1 MLFRFTSM
9 YLCRGIIYEYTCLDL
24 TFPTFVKKAYLF
36 MGHYQK
42 SVDFGVFQIKKK
54 SSMKPKNIMATTLLW
69 YCNVKTHY
77 RSLCWRVQFF

>member
-1 MLFRFTSM
+1 MNHVWEIMNFHWG
-9 YLCRGIIYEYTCLDL
+9 Y
-24 TFPTFVKKAYLF
+24 

-77 RSLCWRVQFF
+77 RSLCWRVQFFLI